1 MYKQK
6 LTYLQIL
13 QYHQFEQNLDVL
25 VRNQRGIWGN
35 VEYSNITSMNTF
47 NSLQTDKLSN
57 FLLIKET
64 KNKQTNKS
72 NRECVTFIFDPLVKS
87 LK

>member
-1 MYKQK
+1 
-6 LTYLQIL
+6 
-13 QYHQFEQNLDVL
+13 
-25 VRNQRGIWGN
+25 
-35 VEYSNITSMNTF
+35 MNTF